1 MEIARLTKIKA
12 KYQSEINHLYNFLN
26 TFQASDTSEKINGGF
41 YEELYK
47 SLFGWKKRLRVN
59 SWTSM
64 FALQSIYWYH
74 NQQNLRFNEQVNF
87 LY

>member
-1 MEIARLTKIKA
+1 MIIHISIHFCPILDFEVSLQATHTSQKI
-12 KYQSEINHLYNFLN
+12 
-26 TFQASDTSEKINGGF
+26 DGGF
-41 YEELYK
+41 YEEFYK

-64 FALQSIYWYH
+64 FALQAIHW
-74 NQQNLRFNEQVNF
+74 NQNYDKINFKEQVNF